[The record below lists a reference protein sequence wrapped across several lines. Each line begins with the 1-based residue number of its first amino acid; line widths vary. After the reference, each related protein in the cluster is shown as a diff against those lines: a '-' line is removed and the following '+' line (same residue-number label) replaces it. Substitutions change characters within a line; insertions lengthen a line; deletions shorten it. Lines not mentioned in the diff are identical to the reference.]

1 MLGCDRLLV
10 QARSLFDGFSFDAF
24 PPLPVS
30 HHARRYRAMWGQA
43 RSVLTQEGRAT
54 ADCSQRGKVT
64 NPQSPRPAGGVF
76 IGGLCVTLNL
86 SERRVSSS
94 PLNTLVEMDL
104 RPTNPNCLTD
114 EELMAI
120 AAGADRTN
128 QAV

>member
-30 HHARRYRAMWGQA
+30 HHARRYRAIRGA
-43 RSVLTQEGRAT
+43 SPIRFDPRRT
-54 ADCSQRGKVT
+54 SQRGKVT

-76 IGGLCVTLNL
+76 IGGLCATLNL